1 MYQSLLYSRVTQF
14 YTHTHT
20 HTHTY
25 IYFFKKIFF
34 SIMVYPRRLDVVVPC
49 AIQ

>member
-1 MYQSLLYSRVTQF
+1 MYESLLYSRVTQF

-20 HTHTY
+20 Y
-25 IYFFKKIFF
+25 IYISIYFFKKIFF
-34 SIMVYPRRLDVVVPC
+34 SIMVYPRRLDIVVPC